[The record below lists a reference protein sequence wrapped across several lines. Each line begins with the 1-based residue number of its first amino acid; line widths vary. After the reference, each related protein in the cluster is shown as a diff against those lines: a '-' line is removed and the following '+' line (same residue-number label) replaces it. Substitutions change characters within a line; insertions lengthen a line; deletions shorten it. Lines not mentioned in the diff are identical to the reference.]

1 MDGKVGSVCYMINDG
16 YAAVLLVIKYHC
28 IFYQEDQISLDM

>member
-1 MDGKVGSVCYMINDG
+1 MINDG